1 MELNS
6 EQKESLRRLYR
17 TECLELTNR
26 FNDIKQVLEY
36 KKALEDFNIK
46 KQALE
51 DFLMNEQ
58 GGQCVIKSDFDCN
71 SLYKTI
77 IGEKQ

>member
-17 TECLELTNR
+17 TECLELSNR

-36 KKALEDFNIK
+36 KKALEDFNVK

-51 DFLMNEQ
+51 EFLMEI
-58 GGQCVIKSDFDCN
+58 GG
-71 SLYKTI
+71 
-77 IGEKQ
+77 